1 MPLHASERPAP
12 SRSRI
17 HRARHLLGELRRL
30 RLKVERAYRLAKVP
44 DEQQWCRSTADKLDS
59 AILSGE
65 AVLGGFADPRE
76 AGRVTKTEREL
87 F

>member
-1 MPLHASERPAP
+1 MALANSERPAP

-17 HRARHLLGELRRL
+17 HKARHILGELRRL
-30 RLKVERAYRLAKVP
+30 RLKVERAHALAKEP
-44 DEQQWCRSTADKLDS
+44 DEAQWCRSAAEKLD
-59 AILSGE
+59 ALILAGD

-76 AGRVTKTEREL
+76 SGRVTKRKMEL